1 MFGSIKRL
9 LYHCIGSVEDT
20 LLRARIFHA
29 VSIIAMMGLPIAIFV
44 NFFVKVP
51 LANYALVAAVIL
63 IAALFVLSRVFGR
76 LRLSLVLFSIGINIF
91 IAINYFINSGIQGP
105 TLILFLLSFV
115 FTFTFMPSR
124 QIIYWMLFNVG
135 NVGVLLIY
143 EYINPH
149 SIPYS
154 YEERHDLFLDMATT
168 YVSVVACIGA
178 VLFFLI
184 HNYELEKLRAL
195 KASQALKVANDSKT
209 RLLSVLSHDL
219 RSPLNSIAGYLETLN
234 EFELSDEERH
244 FLERNLLDETKGM
257 QVMLH
262 NLLSWTKA
270 QMDEGAHV
278 NFTKLN
284 LSSTV
289 NDCIN
294 LQQSAAGRKSIM
306 VKTSV
311 DPALEINADSVMLK
325 MVIQN
330 LLNNS
335 IKFTPIGGEIQIFS
349 RTVPGVVQLHIS
361 DNGIG
366 IPVERQANLFTFHAS
381 STYGT
386 NHEKGVGLGLILCKE
401 YTEMQKGRIQFTSQ
415 PGQGTT
421 FILEF
426 DC

>member
-29 VSIIAMMGLPIAIFV
+29 VSIIAMIGLPIAIFV

-124 QIIYWMLFNVG
+124 QIWGWMFYNLAITG
-135 NVGVLLIY
+135 SLIIF
-143 EYINPH
+143 EYLNPDFIQF
-149 SIPYS
+149 SYS
-154 YEERHDLFLDMATT
+154 ERSALFLDKATT
-168 YVSVVACIGA
+168 YVCVVLCMGA
-178 VLFFLI
+178 VLYFLI
-184 HNYELEKLRAL
+184 HNYEREKSNAL
-195 KASQALKVANDSKT
+195 KASQALQAANDSKT
-209 RLLSVLSHDL
+209 RLFSVLSHDL

-234 EFELSDEERH
+234 EFELSDEERES
-244 FLERNLLDETKGM
+244 LERHLLDETKSM

-270 QMDEGAHV
+270 QMEGGAYV
-278 NFTKLN
+278 NLSKLN
-284 LSSTV
+284 LSASID
-289 NDCIN
+289 DC
-294 LQQSAAGRKSIM
+294 LTMQEAAARRKSI
-306 VKTSV
+306 TIQTNI
-311 DPALEINADSVMLK
+311 DPDLEVNADRDILK
-325 MVIQN
+325 LVIQN
-330 LLNNS
+330 LVNNS
-335 IKFTPIGGEIQIFS
+335 IKFTPNGGEIKIFS
-349 RTVPGVVQLHIS
+349 EVEPGVVKVHVS

-366 IPVERQANLFTFHAS
+366 IPPDLQEKLFTFHAS
-381 STYGT
+381 STFGT
-386 NHEKGVGLGLILCKE
+386 NKEKGIGLGLILCKE
-401 YTEMQKGRIQFTSQ
+401 YTEMQHGRISFISQ
-415 PGQGTT
+415 REKGTT
-421 FILEF
+421 FSLEF
-426 DC
+426 DV